1 MNKKTY
7 KWIFASFTA
16 LLLLTCGLFFPFHL
30 AVTFKPQ
37 HESSSGFIYLPL
49 EKQDTFQIK
58 YTHSIHLSSVIES
71 YSITR
76 NLKMKQYE
84 LMYEDFA
91 VGMPQDA
98 LKGEVFVQKDGKYFI
113 KNMKRIFPYFDL
125 RTGKV
130 RANHTV
136 VFKKKPYP
144 LAKVIAPGTLVRIQI
159 KRLNLFQ
166 IMKGVNILE

>member
-1 MNKKTY
+1 MNKKTC
-7 KWIFASFTA
+7 KWTLTFFVT
-16 LLLLTCGLFFPFHL
+16 LLLLTWGFLSPHYL
-30 AVTFKPQ
+30 AVTFTPQ
-37 HESSSGFIYLPL
+37 QEQHPSFAFLPL
-49 EKQDTFQIK
+49 EKQDTFQIM
-58 YTHSIHLSSVIES
+58 YTHSIHLSNVMES

-76 NLKMKQYE
+76 NLKIKQYE

-98 LKGEVFVQKDGKYFI
+98 LKGETFVQKDGKYFI
-113 KNMKRIFPYFDL
+113 KNMKRIFSYFDL

-136 VFKKKPYP
+136 VFKNKYYP
-144 LAKVIAPGTLVRIQI
+144 LSEVIAPGTLVRIQI
-159 KRLNLFQ
+159 KKLNLFQ